1 MQTVI
6 GTANAGFGP
15 LYHRRDEIRHRHQPG
30 DKTKEKA
37 VSSTARKRNDFL
49 TGRFLPVSSD
59 FYLEETEV
67 GTRINLTTRENFDY
81 LYRSAVNYAGLL
93 GLSLP
98 FPQKKR
104 SAYPRTDITRLY
116 EIMENLLPQNVNLE
130 FVDGRL
136 MFCLYHFHKWPDY
149 EPLWLPLDF
158 TERIDHPLRRIVL
171 EFIRRFARHHR
182 IGDITGTYYYESAE
196 DYLPSRLEEESD
208 EFTPKEKKRIERLL
222 ESYNEGPI
230 SRLFK
235 RMYGKSF
242 CTDMEKRLD
251 AYKPKKDGE
260 KQLIALLQEGMTL
273 MGKGIPCIMDYQYDW
288 ASEKEPDFMPIMLD
302 TQIALTYSL
311 NDEITEDVKN
321 SFNVDTQESYILTP
335 VTTLFL
341 TPETDRIFKMDDFPE
356 GFADWFDRFVCH
368 ITHEL

>member
-15 LYHRRDEIRHRHQPG
+15 LYHRRDGIRHRHQPG
-30 DKTKEKA
+30 DKTKKKA

-93 GLSLP
+93 GLSLL

-130 FVDGRL
+130 FVNGRL

-149 EPLWLPLDF
+149 ELLWLPLDF
-158 TERIDHPLRRIVL
+158 TERLDHPLRRIVM

-182 IGDITGTYYYESAE
+182 IGDITDTYYYQIAE
-196 DYLPSRLEEESD
+196 DYLPSRLDEDSD
-208 EFTPKEKKRIERLL
+208 ELTLKEKKRFRRLL
-222 ESYNEGPI
+222 ESYNEGKI
-230 SRLFK
+230 ARLFK
-235 RMYGKSF
+235 RMYGKPF
-242 CTDMEKRLD
+242 CTDLEKRLD
-251 AYKPKKDGE
+251 EYIPKKKSE
-260 KQLIALLQEGMTL
+260 KKLMELLKEGMAL
-273 MGKGIPCIMDYQYDW
+273 MGKDVPCIMDYQYDW
-288 ASEKEPDFMPIMLD
+288 ASEKEPDFMPAPLD
-302 TQIALTYSL
+302 TQIALAYSL
-311 NDEITEDVKN
+311 DDEITEDMEN
-321 SFNVDTQESYILTP
+321 SFSADMQESYNLTP

-341 TPETDRIFKMDDFPE
+341 TPETGRIFKMDDFPE
-356 GFADWFDRFVCH
+356 RFADWFDRFVCH